1 MKAKPYRILH
11 ESRGQAIVEAAIILP
26 LLVLLV
32 IGVFEYSRSI
42 QANNIVVNMSREA
55 ANLASRTTS
64 PFQYIMD
71 SVGDTAQPLAMPA
84 HGMIYITKVQG
95 VLIGGVPHTVVA
107 NPSDQAKWAQG
118 GYNVASKIGTP
129 SGTNYVVNIP
139 NGTGGNL
146 TLASGEEA
154 YVAEVFYDY
163 QVTFVK
169 EFTWKPTIYSMS
181 IF

>member
-11 ESRGQAIVEAAIILP
+11 ESTGQAMVEAAIVLP

-32 IGVFEYSRSI
+32 IGVFEFSRSI
-42 QANNIVVNMSREA
+42 QANNIVVAMSREA

-64 PFQYIMD
+64 PPQDIMD
-71 SVGDTAQPLAMPA
+71 AVGDTAQPLAMPA
-84 HGMIYITKVQG
+84 QGMIYITKVQG
-95 VLIGGVPHTVVA
+95 VKIGSTVQTVVVSS
-107 NPSDQAKWAQG
+107 SDQYKWAKG
-118 GYNVASKIGTP
+118 GYSVASKIGTP
-129 SGTNYVVNIP
+129 HGKNFPVTIP
-139 NGTGGNL
+139 NL
-146 TLASGEEA
+146 TLQSGESA

-163 QVTFVK
+163 RVTFVN